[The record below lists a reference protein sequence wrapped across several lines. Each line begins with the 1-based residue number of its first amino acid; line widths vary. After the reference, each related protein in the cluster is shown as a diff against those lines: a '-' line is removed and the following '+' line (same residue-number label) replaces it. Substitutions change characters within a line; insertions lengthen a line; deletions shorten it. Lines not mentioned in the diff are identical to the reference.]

1 MDDWDELLQFVQFA
15 YNTSVNVAT
24 KCTPFEMMYGRKPK
38 LPLDLLLPN
47 VSIDLQLDP
56 NNYAQNLKK
65 KLQLAYALA
74 KKNRDTRMDKEKI
87 NYDRKRRAAN
97 YKLNDYMSRVKTRL
111 LQ

>member
-1 MDDWDELLQFVQFA
+1 MSYYNLYNLFVTA
-15 YNTSVNVAT
+15 AT
-24 KCTPFEMMYGRKPK
+24 KCTPFEMMYGRKSK

-74 KKNRDTRMDKEKI
+74 KKNRDTRMNKEK
-87 NYDRKRRAAN
+87 
-97 YKLNDYMSRVKTRL
+97 
-111 LQ
+111 